1 MKGIRGI
8 SKLSTRL
15 YAAQVARKLDVSVE
29 HVKFQPQEVQVTK
42 LPSGLMIASL
52 DNYSPGSRI
61 GVFVKAGCRYESP
74 ENQGVTHLLRLAA
87 NLAST
92 TPPRPSHRRS
102 TPSPQLMSPT
112 LQISLFQ
119 ARSPW
124 LPVETSSRRP
134 SLTRSKAF
142 QRPLSIQNKQTETV
156 IILIASLFF

>member
-1 MKGIRGI
+1 MKGIREI

-15 YAAQVARKLDVSVE
+15 YAAQAARKLDVSAE

-52 DNYSPGSRI
+52 DNYSPASRI

-87 NLAST
+87 NLTT

-112 LQISLFQ
+112 LQISLCRV
-119 ARSPW
+119 RSPW

-142 QRPLSIQNKQTETV
+142 QLYFTCDFKSQQSPLSIQTN
-156 IILIASLFF
+156 